1 MSESSTPEN
10 TSLDFNLLED
20 ETRECPFK
28 YFQAIRQLDRPV
40 YFMPELGA
48 YYVSRYEDVRYIKKH
63 PELFS
68 SDIFKLGGQRGGNSR
83 NIAEEYKA
91 DNGWARVSTLQRT
104 DPPVHTKYRG
114 LINDAFSV
122 ARIRGMTNY
131 VETMVNDLID
141 QFIET
146 GKFDFMWDFSIPLP
160 CTVIADQLG
169 VPRDRIWDLKKWSDA
184 MLAPGG
190 GFVKDEDAIACAK
203 DVVEAQQFFAE
214 VLAERRESPK
224 DDIISDLAHAKLR
237 DAPDAPE
244 RELDMFELQ
253 DLLDQLLTG
262 GNETT
267 TNAIGSGMMLL
278 LQRPELMERMRNDQQ
293 LIRNFIE
300 ESLRYETP
308 VLHLWRVVVEDTE
321 LGGVTI
327 PRGSSIAVG
336 YASANR
342 DEKVFDD
349 SETFDIERKKA
360 GAHLAFG
367 SGPHHC
373 PGAALARQEMYSAFT
388 ILLHRL
394 DNIRTADPDEA
405 FKHVPSSFLR
415 GLSHLHLEFDVR
427 QRERYFPDA
436 CVY

>member
-1 MSESSTPEN
+1 MTDQ
-10 TSLDFNLLED
+10 LDFNLLEE
-20 ETRECPFK
+20 ETRECPFR
-28 YFQAIRQLDRPV
+28 YFQAIRQLDEPV
-40 YFMPELGA
+40 YYMPEISA
-48 YYVSRYEDVRYIKKH
+48 WYVSRYEDVRYIKKH
-63 PELFS
+63 PEIFS
-68 SDIFKLGGQRGGNSR
+68 SDIFKLRAQKGGTSR
-83 NIAEEYKA
+83 DIAETYKA
-91 DNGWARVSTLQRT
+91 EHGWARVSTLQRT

-122 ARIRGMTNY
+122 RRIRQMTNY

-141 QFIET
+141 QFIDQ
-146 GKFDFMWDFSIPLP
+146 GRCDFMWDFSIPLP

-190 GFVKDEDAIACAK
+190 GFVKEEEALKVAK
-203 DVVEAQQFFAE
+203 LVVEAQQFFASVIKARQE
-214 VLAERRESPK
+214 KPE
-224 DDIISDLAHAKLR
+224 DDIITDLVQARLK
-237 DAPDAPE
+237 DSPDEEE
-244 RELDMFELQ
+244 RSLDMFELQ

-267 TNAIGSGMMLL
+267 TNAIGSAMMLL
-278 LQRPELMERMRNDQQ
+278 LQRPALMDRMRDDPA

-308 VLHLWRVVVEDTE
+308 VLHLWRVAVEDTE
-321 LGGVTI
+321 LGGVKL
-327 PRGSSIAVG
+327 PKGASIAIG

-342 DEKVFDD
+342 DEAVFDD
-349 SETFDIERKKA
+349 SESFDIGRKKA

-394 DNIRTADPDEA
+394 ENIRTADPNES

-415 GLSHLHLEFDVR
+415 GLEHLHLEFDVR
-427 QRERYFPDA
+427 DRERYLPDA